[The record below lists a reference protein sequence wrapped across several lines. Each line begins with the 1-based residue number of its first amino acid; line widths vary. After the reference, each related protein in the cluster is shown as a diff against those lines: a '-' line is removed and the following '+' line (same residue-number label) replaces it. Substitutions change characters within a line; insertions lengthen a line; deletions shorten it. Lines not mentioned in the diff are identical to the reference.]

1 MASKHKTD
9 HKYSD
14 DEIEFL
20 KINVNRLSY
29 PDLTYAFNEKY
40 GTSIGKSSIISLLRR
55 RGIHK
60 EVRMKAKYIYR
71 EGAHVYTDEEREW
84 IRDAVYIYDSYRE
97 ITDSFNEQFNTSVK
111 PQSIIDQVRKVLG
124 LRLNKNVGCFK
135 TGRDIPGTK
144 PIGSEAVY
152 NGYIFI
158 KVNDVYHKGKTTS
171 KQFRENWK
179 PKHVYIYEQAY
190 GPLDSDKIVIFL
202 DSNKRNFDLNNLY
215 AIDRKISVIMAKNR
229 WFTTSRERTLTA
241 IKWCELY
248 YTTHKKGEIKND
260 NI

>member
-1 MASKHKTD
+1 MASKNKAD
-9 HKYSD
+9 HRYSD

-20 KINVNRLSY
+20 KNNVNKLSY
-29 PDLTYAFNEKY
+29 PDLTDAFNKKY
-40 GTSIGKSSIISLLRR
+40 GTSIGKSSIISVLRR
-55 RGIHK
+55 KGITK
-60 EVRMKAKYIYR
+60 DIRMKAKYTSR

-97 ITDSFNEQFNTSVK
+97 ITDNFNERFNTSVK

-124 LRLNKNVGCFK
+124 LRLNKNVGWFK

-144 PIGSEAVY
+144 PIGSEAAY
-152 NGYIFI
+152 NGYIFV
-158 KVNDVYHKGKTTS
+158 KVNDVYHKGKTTN

-179 PKHVYIYEQAY
+179 PKHVYIYEQTY
-190 GPLDSDKIVIFL
+190 GPLDADKIVIFL
-202 DSNKRNFDLNNLY
+202 DSDKRNFDLNNLY

-229 WFTTSRERTLTA
+229 WFTNSREHTLTA

-248 YTTHKKGEIKND
+248 YATHKKGEMKE
-260 NI
+260 